1 MWMSHIICT
10 SDDLFYPSAVLLMA
24 WVPLKWVWY
33 YPREWCQLTR
43 SFGSYNNAKP
53 HGVGT

>member
-1 MWMSHIICT
+1 MSHIICT